1 MRQLVLAILVLIS
14 CYAVAQSPESV
25 VQRFVDALNKKDLD
39 SAAKCING
47 GQVRPIL
54 LEQFAKDK
62 LPEIKISDVKASI
75 IDDLALV
82 TFVLHSEARGV
93 NPAMPDYL
101 VLAKVGP
108 NWLIDV
114 SENRGGL
121 GMMAYLLS
129 SSPILA
135 QAQASAQT
143 TKCLTNVKRLA
154 TGLIMFV
161 SDNDDV
167 LKVTVANWIKKVL
180 PYIDKNTDLFTC
192 PDDVKGAMSYSINPN
207 VAGVTSLSIS
217 NLTRTV
223 LIYEGKDGKL
233 NFRHNGKA
241 AVAFIDGHC
250 EMVTQERAKNLIWKP
265 GSSKTGPENAKW
277 SG

>member
-1 MRQLVLAILVLIS
+1 MRQLLLAVMVLIS
-14 CYAVAQSPESV
+14 CCAVAQSPESV
-25 VQRFVDALNKKDLD
+25 VQRFVDALNKNDLE

-54 LEQFAKDK
+54 IELLGKDK
-62 LPEIKISDVKASI
+62 LPDIEVGDLKATI

-82 TFVLHSEARGV
+82 TFVLHSKIKGV
-93 NPAMPDYL
+93 KPAMPDYL

-135 QAQASAQT
+135 QAQASAQAA
-143 TKCLTNVKRLA
+143 KCLSNVKRLT
-154 TGLIMFV
+154 TGLIMLA

-167 LKVTVANWIKKVL
+167 LKVTVANWTKKVL
-180 PYIDKNTDLFTC
+180 PYLDKNANLFTC
-192 PDDVKGAMSYSINPN
+192 PDDVKGAVSYGINPR
-207 VAGVTSLSIS
+207 VAGVTSFSI
-217 NLTRTV
+217 NEPTRTV
-223 LIYEGKDGKL
+223 LIYEGKDGQL

-250 EMVTQERAKNLIWKP
+250 EMVTKEQAKKLVWKP
-265 GSSKTGPENAKW
+265 
-277 SG
+277 